1 MGKISE
7 KQQKFTVESDKAIL
21 GELKGRLKKALVFI
35 FVFSFFKIGL
45 FLICFKFSVFIFNFL
60 FF

>member
-21 GELKGRLKKALVFI
+21 GELKGRLKKALEL
-35 FVFSFFKIGL
+35 KIPIITEEEL
-45 FLICFKFSVFIFNFL
+45 LLVPL
-60 FF
+60 PLDRVQQTW